1 MIRRPPRSTLFPYTT
16 LFRSIVRAPLSSR
29 AADYA
34 LETPVATAPAHR
46 FVAVA
51 GGRRGLALLAP
62 GFFEYEW
69 TAAGGLV
76 VTLLRA
82 VGELSRGDL
91 ATRPGHAGWPTATPL
106 AQCLGTSR
114 VELAIV
120 PVSQAELERGDAV
133 AALWEDVFLPVRGFW
148 LRDAL
153 DLTPAPVEVALE
165 GSVLVVSAV
174 KPAQQGSPLV
184 LRCYNATDRQVAG
197 AWRFGAGDLVKS
209 AHRVRA
215 DERESVALVL
225 EGRGQTVRF
234 TAEPHEIVTILVT

>member
-1 MIRRPPRSTLFPYTT
+1 M
-16 LFRSIVRAPLSSR
+16 LFRS
-29 AADYA
+29 D
-34 LETPVATAPAHR
+34 
-46 FVAVA
+46 
-51 GGRRGLALLAP
+51 
-62 GFFEYEW
+62 
-69 TAAGGLV
+69 LV

-91 ATRPGHAGWPTATPL
+91 GTRPGHAGWPIATPL

-153 DLTPAPVEVALE
+153 DLTPAPVDVVLE
-165 GSVLVVSAV
+165 GAGLVVSAV